1 MGVLQ
6 RWYRAPGGESFSR
19 RILLIALAQIY
30 SITSTGEDD
39 SEEVVYLHPL
49 ITTFHGQ
56 VSGEVSP
63 SLLLR
68 LVVTLHDAKGFFDPW
83 KKVCPKL
90 VLEVNTMAAP
100 EIQSRAVH
108 RGARREVCFLGGLC

>member
-39 SEEVVYLHPL
+39 VEEVVCLHPL
-49 ITTFHGQ
+49 ITTFH
-56 VSGEVSP
+56 
-63 SLLLR
+63 
-68 LVVTLHDAKGFFDPW
+68 
-83 KKVCPKL
+83 
-90 VLEVNTMAAP
+90 
-100 EIQSRAVH
+100 
-108 RGARREVCFLGGLC
+108 